1 MPALLTAYG
10 SVIFFKEDWVKVSNK
25 LKIIIV
31 ISIVL
36 LISIFVLT
44 KRYIEDYTSDF
55 IDHNIYSTV
64 LGEERKIFIRLPKGY
79 DKEKTYPLIIK
90 SDGNFNLS
98 RWDQSMADLSL
109 KNKVEDSIIVA
120 IPNLFWVDSRNR
132 DLVPPYARQDVAIE
146 ARPPSDNSPS
156 IFGKADLFLEFIET
170 EVLPYIESNYAIND
184 NRILSGFSAGGSFVL
199 YTIVTKPELFS
210 GYFAFSPAAWYD
222 KSVVVNEFKKGLNKV
237 TGKPLFLYLSLG
249 GAENE
254 IITGSFKGLLSA
266 IDSNAPKN
274 FYSEYSYSEGTGHV
288 ENPYISVP
296 LALEAYYKFRAD
308 KI

>member
-1 MPALLTAYG
+1 M
-10 SVIFFKEDWVKVSNK
+10 KVSNK